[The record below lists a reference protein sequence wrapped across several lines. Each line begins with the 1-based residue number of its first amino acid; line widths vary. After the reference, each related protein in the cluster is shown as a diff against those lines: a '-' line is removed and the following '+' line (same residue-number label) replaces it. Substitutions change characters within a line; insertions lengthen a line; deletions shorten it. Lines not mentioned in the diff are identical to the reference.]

1 MVHEGEQA
9 PDFAGETADGVRL
22 SLVELRARGP
32 VVLYF
37 YVKDFTPG

>member
-1 MVHEGEQA
+1 MIAVGERA
-9 PDFAGETADGVRL
+9 PDFEAETGDGERL
-22 SLVELRARGP
+22 SLAQLRERGP